1 MSDLTKDDRTQELAL
16 KEEETVVGQQ
26 QPESTEET
34 RQKALSLKMEA
45 ALLFRDQR
53 YQEVALKGTRVVP
66 QISGLDAC

>member
-53 YQEVALKGTRVVP
+53 YQEVDLKGTRVVS

>member
-45 ALLFRDQR
+45 ALLFRDQM
-53 YQEVALKGTRVVP
+53 YQEVDLKGTRVVS

>member
-53 YQEVALKGTRVVP
+53 YQEVALKGTRVVS